1 MECKI
6 LKRKKIQPD
15 ENPIIDLFI
24 KGIGHDGAIT
34 KIISYPL
41 GARSDSPYAQ
51 NAILIAGH
59 TVFTLGKTK
68 GYLNGNEVELKPG
81 NYVKLHC

>member
-1 MECKI
+1 MFEF
-6 LKRKKIQPD
+6 LKRKKNQID
-15 ENPIIDLFI
+15 ENPVIDLFI
-24 KGIGHDGAIT
+24 EGIGHDGALT

-41 GARSDSPYAQ
+41 GVHADSQYAQ

-59 TVFTLGKTK
+59 TVLTLGKTK